1 MLTRDEIDARFD
13 SHDLSEEQRL
23 RCECIRHVA
32 KDLAMCIN
40 DLCPDGRNKSVA
52 FLRLEDTVMRA
63 TKAIAE
69 SGDLRQ
75 F

>member
-13 SHDLSEEQRL
+13 GHELNEEQRL
-23 RCECIRHVA
+23 RIECIRHVA

-52 FLRLEDTVMRA
+52 FLRLEDVVMRA
-63 TKAIAE
+63 NKAIAE
-69 SGDLRQ
+69 SGNLRQ